1 MMRSLF
7 SGVAGLRTHQ
17 TRMDVIGNN
26 IANVNTVA
34 YKSSSVTFQDLLYQ
48 TTQNASGANAATGRA
63 GINAKQIGLGVST
76 GSISTNITG
85 PGSAQNTGSPFDIR
99 ITGDSFFV
107 VSDGGNQFYT
117 RAGAFNVD
125 ANGTLAMATNGYTVM
140 GYGTTTDT
148 NGELVINTAE
158 LVSLDIMSD
167 ENKISPPIATNYTYG
182 SGILD
187 KNSKSLTTT
196 QGQMMGVPFYDN
208 LGYSYTA
215 QFKIER
221 ENGPQS
227 EDTGQYK
234 LTMVDITDSKGKSI
248 FKYTQADVGKNVGGH
263 TVTAEDIAA
272 GSKYTITQADVDA
285 GTQWKPGGG
294 AQTAVTAADV
304 GKEVTSESA
313 VVGQTYGRIKVTASD
328 VDKEYKSSSEKEAVL
343 SAANV
348 FTTGSNMAYMVFD
361 TFMTDPAE
369 TPAGKLME
377 VTGTKATARVAT
389 PQTSN
394 VNGDPIRG
402 LGLNLG
408 GLNNFAPGFA
418 GMNNDQNAAVAI
430 DLSEV
435 QNIDNKGSTT
445 VNGKKGH
452 IDSDAGAGCAAGE
465 MSSISIGQDGK
476 ITASYT
482 NGQSKLLGQI
492 ASATFANAAGLEKT
506 GDNLYRT
513 TLNSG
518 EAVINDITANGGSMS
533 TGELEMSNVDLSAEF
548 TDMITTQRGFQANS
562 RIITVSDSM
571 LEELVNLKR

>member
-158 LVSLDIMSD
+158 LTSLDIMSD
-167 ENKISPPIATNYTYG
+167 ENMISPPIATNYTYG

-234 LTMVDITDSKGKSI
+234 LTMVDITDSNGKSI
-248 FKYTQADVGKNVGGH
+248 FKYTQEDVGENVGGH

-348 FTTGSNMAYMVFD
+348 FTSGSNMAYMVFD
-361 TFMTDPAE
+361 TFMTNPAE

-394 VNGDPIRG
+394 VNGDPIVG

-408 GLNNFAPGFA
+408 GLNKFAPGFA
-418 GMNNDQNAAVAI
+418 GMNNDTNAAVAI